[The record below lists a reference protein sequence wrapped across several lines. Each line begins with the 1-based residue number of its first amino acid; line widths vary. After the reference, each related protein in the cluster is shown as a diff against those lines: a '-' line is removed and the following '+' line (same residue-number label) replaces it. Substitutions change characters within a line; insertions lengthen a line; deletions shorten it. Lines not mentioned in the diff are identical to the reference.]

1 MPERLEVDHNA
12 FAAGEQGLV
21 DLLEGLIGGMREYI
35 EGSSFNPQD
44 PPWGTDVYGKRF
56 EAAYLDTHG
65 KLTEAISSMEGA
77 LANVVEI
84 TNASRTNFITAQEDA
99 VTTVGNQV
107 RRS

>member
-1 MPERLEVDHNA
+1 MPEHLKVDHNQ

-44 PPWGTDVYGKRF
+44 PPWGTDVYGKQF
-56 EAAYLDTHG
+56 EVAYLDTHK
-65 KLTEAISSMEGA
+65 KLTEAVLGMEGA
-77 LANVVEI
+77 LANVLEI
-84 TNASRTNFITAQEDA
+84 TSASRKNYLTAQEDA
-99 VTTVGNQV
+99 VITVGNEG